1 MPSSRFEF
9 SLKRPNS
16 VSIFFIVFFQFDM
29 NAIPKDLETLNLHKN
44 YITELQPS
52 EMEKRLLY
60 LDLSGNNIASLNPR
74 MFVYLPNLKL
84 LTLSNNML
92 TSLDFYKFLPTSL
105 HKLDLRVNLIE
116 SLEEE
121 NGEMVNFGHL
131 HKMEDI
137 YISQNLWIC
146 SCNFEHLLK

>member
-1 MPSSRFEF
+1 
-9 SLKRPNS
+9 
-16 VSIFFIVFFQFDM
+16 M

-44 YITELQPS
+44 YITELQPP

-60 LDLSGNNIASLNPR
+60 FDLSGNNIASLNPR
-74 MFVYLPNLKL
+74 IFVYLPNLKL

-131 HKMEDI
+131 HNVEDI

-146 SCNFEHLLK
+146 SCNFKHLLK